1 MIFFRPSQKRRAAL
15 YQEVF
20 TPEPG
25 KRVLADLIEQNFIF
39 NTTQGADPYETAFRE
54 GRRAVVLAILARLR
68 ITPDQLRA
76 METDGREYDDD
87 STGEYHGI

>member
-25 KRVLADLIEQNFIF
+25 KRVLADLMEQNFIF
-39 NTTQGADPYETAFRE
+39 NTTQGADPYETAYRE

-76 METDGREYDDD
+76 METDGREYDTD
-87 STGEYHGI
+87 SPRDSYGE